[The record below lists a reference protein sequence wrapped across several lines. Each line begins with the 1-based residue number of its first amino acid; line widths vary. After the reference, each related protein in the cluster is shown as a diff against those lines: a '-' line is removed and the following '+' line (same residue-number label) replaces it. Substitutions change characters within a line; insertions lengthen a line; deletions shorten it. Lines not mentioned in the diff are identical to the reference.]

1 MGYAHYMRAIVTG
14 VLVGALVAGAMAQ
27 PAPDFERAKDLY
39 KSGEDAMKNGRF
51 VDAARDYGGAYEI
64 TRDPVLFFKIGNAN
78 EKAGKC
84 ELALIYY
91 GRYLREARPSES
103 FVTVTKDKIRACG
116 GEPDGTVTGS
126 GSAAVVVPP
135 VGTGSATD
143 PGSGSATVP
152 PVGTGSATI
161 GDGSG
166 SGSAVIGDGSGS
178 ATVKVVHHSNKAA
191 WVLTATSVAFVTV
204 GAVLAY
210 SASSSEKDID
220 DLYVGIGG
228 QPPRWD
234 ARTQQTYQ
242 DLVDEGNRYEKLSWV
257 SFGLAGATGIAAAVL
272 FWRAGTESS
281 VQVAPAASAT
291 GGGVSVLGRF

>member
-1 MGYAHYMRAIVTG
+1 MRAIVTG
-14 VLVGALVAGAMAQ
+14 VVVGALVAGAMAQ

-39 KSGEDAMKNGRF
+39 KSGEEAMKANRF
-51 VDAARDYGGAYEI
+51 LDAAHDYGGAYEI
-64 TRDPVLFFKIGNAN
+64 TRDPVLFFKIGSAN

-103 FVTVTKDKIRACG
+103 FVTITKDRIRACG
-116 GEPDGTVTGS
+116 GDPNGTGAGSGSAGVVTPPVGTGS
-126 GSAAVVVPP
+126 GSDAGSANVPP
-135 VGTGSATD
+135 VGTGS
-143 PGSGSATVP
+143 GSATV
-152 PVGTGSATI
+152 
-161 GDGSG
+161 GDG

-178 ATVKVVHHSNKAA
+178 ATVKIVHHSNKAA
-191 WVLTATSVAFVTV
+191 WVLAASSVAFVTV

-210 SASSSEKDID
+210 SASSSENDIN

-234 ARTQQTYQ
+234 ERTQQTYQ

-257 SFGLAGATGIAAAVL
+257 SFGLAGATGIAAAIL
-272 FWRAGTESS
+272 FVRGGKESS
-281 VQVAPAASAT
+281 VQVAPTASAT

>member
-1 MGYAHYMRAIVTG
+1 MTMRAIATG
-14 VLVGALVAGAMAQ
+14 AVIGALVAAAVAQ

-39 KSGEDAMKNGRF
+39 KSGEEAMKTGRYL
-51 VDAARDYGGAYEI
+51 DAARDYGGAYEI

-84 ELALIYY
+84 EPALIYY

-103 FVTVTKDKIRACG
+103 FAAITKDKIKACG
-116 GEPDGTVTGS
+116 GDPNGAGAGS
-126 GSAAVVVPP
+126 GAGSAAVVVPP
-135 VGTGSATD
+135 VGTGSGSDTGSATL
-143 PGSGSATVP
+143 PPVGTGSGSGSATV
-152 PVGTGSATI
+152 GG
-161 GDGSG
+161 GSG
-166 SGSAVIGDGSGS
+166 SDTIGAGSGS

-191 WVLTATSVAFVTV
+191 WVLTATSIAFVTV

-210 SASSSEKDID
+210 SASSSENDIN

-234 ARTQQTYQ
+234 ARTQQQYE

-272 FWRAGTESS
+272 FFRGGSESS
-281 VQVAPAASAT
+281 VQVAPTASAT